1 MENFIAQIELLS
13 NIHPYADDVAKAS
26 IYILILLIAFIP
38 LSLVL
43 WLTSIALDKTIGS
56 LIITF
61 NKTSEYLFHAAR
73 LSMDTAKKKLDKF
86 YNNYSTMAN
95 YDNPSYKL

>member
-13 NIHPYADDVAKAS
+13 NIHPHADDVAKAS

-38 LSLVL
+38 LSLGL

-73 LSMDTAKKKLDKF
+73 LSMDQLKRVR
-86 YNNYSTMAN
+86 
-95 YDNPSYKL
+95 